1 VGTFLARRSG
11 AVALA
16 AVFSLAVSGLAARQA
31 TVDDIIQK
39 NLEARGG
46 LARLR
51 LITSIKQTGT
61 LTMMGNEATLT
72 IYSKRPNLLRQE
84 MTVSGKQVINGF
96 DGLTPWIINPLMGA
110 DRPIL
115 VSGPQADMIREQ
127 SEFDGP
133 LVDYKAHGVAI
144 SVEGLEMAAEDQGLL
159 HLKLTSPSKQ
169 VRHLYLDSVT
179 YLDAK
184 LMTEQQ
190 QMKLE
195 QVFSD
200 YRDVDGVKVP
210 FMIRTLTNGIQ
221 QSEIK
226 LTEVAFN
233 VKMDD
238 AMFRVP
244 KGS

>member
-1 VGTFLARRSG
+1 VVKILSRWSG

-16 AVFSLAVSGLAARQA
+16 AAVSMTVLGHAAPQA
-31 TVDDIIQK
+31 TVDDIVLK
-39 NLEARGG
+39 NLNARGG
-46 LARLR
+46 LQRLR

-61 LTMMGNEATLT
+61 LSMMGNETSLT
-72 IYSKRPNLLRQE
+72 VYSKRPNLLRQE
-84 MTVSGKQVINGF
+84 MKVNGQMVINGF
-96 DGLTPWIINPLMGA
+96 DGLTPWIINPLVG
-110 DRPIL
+110 DTRPII
-115 VSGPQADMIREQ
+115 VSGPRADMIREQ

-133 LVDYKAHGVAI
+133 LVDYKSRGLTVN
-144 SVEGLEMAAEDQGLL
+144 VEGIELAGEQGLV
-159 HLKLTSPSKQ
+159 HLRLTSASQQ
-169 VRHLYLDSVT
+169 VRHLYLDAAT

-184 LMTEQQ
+184 LMTEQG

-195 QVFSD
+195 QVFTD
-200 YRDVDGVKVP
+200 YRDVDGVQVP
-210 FMIRTLTNGIQ
+210 FVIRTLTNGVV

-226 LTEVAFN
+226 LKQVEFN